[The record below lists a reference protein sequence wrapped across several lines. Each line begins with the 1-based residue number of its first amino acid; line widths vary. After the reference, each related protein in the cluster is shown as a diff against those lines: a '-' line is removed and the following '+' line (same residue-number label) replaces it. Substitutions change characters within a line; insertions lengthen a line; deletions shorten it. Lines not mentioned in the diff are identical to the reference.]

1 MWSRGFLGRGAAAR
15 QLRSATPLV
24 NWNQMRSTG
33 TSSQKIDS
41 SPQNAAK
48 WSLSGAKPASASTST
63 TLKNQNSP
71 SSKPTSTA
79 ASSMPNAGKGRLF
92 GDDLW
97 DSDPN
102 AIRKRAQ
109 TPPSSTPA
117 MAPSSSAGSSTPAPS
132 RSSPATS
139 LDNEVD
145 RHYQPEAASPAASP
159 NEEFTP
165 AEILDS
171 VLKFVPSN
179 STLKLGEVLKLI
191 PGPMA
196 KCVVRQHH
204 GLGYFLKRHGSH
216 VIQLNG
222 DLLSRRTDST
232 ASRSTPSEAAAPTG
246 VADLPPAWRPPEK
259 REISSTPK
267 EVPSTTA
274 EPSKPS
280 APQAAGGKG
289 AAAPPPPPP
298 FARIPGQNIK
308 PLHPVSAYG
317 GLSGVGFHRTGGHS
331 PQEIL
336 ELLVDFI
343 PTFWADIHDVEGML
357 PPQVKDLYANKLKFS
372 TFLRKYRFFFDVRN
386 QNHGQEVRLREEIQ
400 HPRRGF
406 ADKRFSSTLVSSDL
420 MNNLANAVKS
430 TTAAAAVVPP
440 PPSINQP
447 SRPQF
452 SAQALLSIVY
462 SCCPDDFV
470 KVEVVQGKLP
480 KEVTAM
486 AQFQTP
492 SGIGGIIEQNPEF
505 FQIVEGK
512 VRKRPAG
519 VAPNALDSRTIKD
532 SPMPDIFAKILQAV
546 PNEPTQSVDTAVL
559 LAGLEEEEK
568 QRIRTDFRSFPRFL
582 RSHGG
587 QVMVSPDNL
596 KVRRFDESLMP
607 PRPMKTE
614 IPNPSD
620 AAGSAD
626 STPPPPPSPL
636 DAEIQRAT
644 TSAEAVAGALEL
656 PTTMPAE
663 PGATWALRE
672 LFDSLPLLQ
681 VAELD
686 DVLFGLAPAIRAM
699 LPSEREELLQL
710 LGKYPNYFE
719 VWPFPDNPSVTII
732 KRTAVNIHLVPL
744 TDLVRALYPLIPQ
757 GGIACDKL
765 LRKVPPPIQRYLYR
779 HGFQKTLGEH
789 PQHFA
794 VAAGKVMK
802 LG

>member
-1 MWSRGFLGRGAAAR
+1 MWSRGFLGRGSAAR
-15 QLRSATPLV
+15 QLRSLTPLV
-24 NWNQMRSTG
+24 DWNQVRSTATG
-33 TSSQKIDS
+33 SSRIDPAS
-41 SPQNAAK
+41 NLNSGK
-48 WSLSGAKPASASTST
+48 WSLSGGSKSGSTSNP
-63 TLKNQNSP
+63 TLQASKNQVQSNRA
-71 SSKPTSTA
+71 TTA
-79 ASSMPNAGKGRLF
+79 AVLPTPSAGKGRLF

-102 AIRKRAQ
+102 AIRRRPQAQAQ
-109 TPPSSTPA
+109 TTSA
-117 MAPSSSAGSSTPAPS
+117 QSSSAPS
-132 RSSPATS
+132 RPVPPNS

-145 RHYQPEAASPAASP
+145 RHYQPEAASPTTSP
-159 NEEFTP
+159 TEDFTP
-165 AEILDS
+165 AEILDA

-191 PGPMA
+191 PADMA
-196 KCVVRQHH
+196 QCVVRQHH

-216 VIQLNG
+216 VVQLNG
-222 DLLSRRTDST
+222 DLLSRRTDV
-232 ASRSTPSEAAAPTG
+232 ASSRPAPEPSPG
-246 VADLPPAWRPPEK
+246 VVEELPPAWRPAEK
-259 REISSTPK
+259 REISSSPK
-267 EVPSTTA
+267 DGSEPTA
-274 EPSKPS
+274 KPQ
-280 APQAAGGKG
+280 APQSVPGKG
-289 AAAPPPPPP
+289 TAAPPPPPP

-343 PTFWADIHDVEGML
+343 PTFWADVHDVEGML
-357 PPQVKDLYANKLKFS
+357 PPQVKDLYAGKLKFS

-420 MNNLANAVKS
+420 LNNLANAVKS
-430 TTAAAAVVPP
+430 TTAATIPV

-447 SRPQF
+447 PKPQF
-452 SAQALLSIVY
+452 SAQTILSIVY
-462 SCCPDDFV
+462 SCCPEDFV
-470 KVEVVQGKLP
+470 KVEIVQGKLP
-480 KEVTAM
+480 KEVTAI

-512 VRKRPAG
+512 VRKRPVG

-546 PNEPTQSVDTAVL
+546 PTEPTQSVDTAVL

-587 QVMVSPDNL
+587 QIMVSPDNL

-607 PRPMKTE
+607 PRPLKVE
-614 IPNPSD
+614 LPSPTD
-620 AAGSAD
+620 AVSSGS
-626 STPPPPPSPL
+626 TPPPPPPSPL
-636 DAEIQRAT
+636 DTEIQRAT
-644 TSAEAVAGALEL
+644 SAAGEVPGALEL
-656 PTTMPAE
+656 PSSMPAE

-681 VAELD
+681 VAELE

-699 LPSEREELLQL
+699 LPSDREELLQL
-710 LGKYPNYFE
+710 LSKYPNYFE
-719 VWPFPDNPSVTII
+719 VWPYPDNPTVTII
-732 KRTAVNIHLVPL
+732 KRTAVNIQLVPL
-744 TDLVRALYPLIPQ
+744 TDLIRALYPLIPQ